1 MLFILIF
8 VLFVLVVLYKLAD
21 GNVADSVGLG
31 VVIDYFLE
39 RFIIGDV
46 YFVIVWLI
54 FISFLKWGVLGEF
67 GLG

>member
-54 FISFLKWGVLGEF
+54 FISFLKWGVLGEL

>member
-1 MLFILIF
+1 MLFIFRLFILIF

-54 FISFLKWGVLGEF
+54 FI
-67 GLG
+67 